1 MSYYKAYPEY
11 KDSDVQWIGKIP
23 KHWKIIPIKRFTKL
37 NTTRTSVTSDNIT
50 YIGLEDVESGSG
62 RYLPTEGNS
71 RQSEDS
77 TVGVFGTGQ
86 VLYSKLRPY
95 LRKAIIAD
103 FDGIC
108 STEFLVL
115 QPKDVFPELLKS
127 WLLTPDVSQQ
137 IESTCEGAK
146 MPRADWDS
154 IGNIPM
160 PIAPASEQVIIR
172 DKFLLETARIDLL
185 IKKKSCFIEL
195 LKEKRNALITN
206 STTKGL
212 NSNEKMQDSCVEW
225 LGHVPAHWAVK
236 PFFTLI
242 TEMNRKNTD
251 LIESNVLSL
260 SYGNIIQKPE
270 NRNMGLTPDSYETY
284 QIVEPGEIVFRFT
297 DLQNDKR
304 SLRSA
309 IVKQRGIITSAYM
322 AVKPH
327 SIEPNYLA
335 WLMRSYDICK
345 VFYAMGGG
353 LRQSLKFEDVKRLPI
368 IIPPIEEQIEISIF
382 IERQLNLIDTLVEK
396 TQRSIHLLKERRM
409 AFNTALITGKIDV
422 RSNQESIRE

>member
-251 LIESNVLSL
+251 LIAV
-260 SYGNIIQKPE
+260 SYTH
-270 NRNMGLTPDSYETY
+270 L
-284 QIVEPGEIVFRFT
+284 
-297 DLQNDKR
+297 
-304 SLRSA
+304 
-309 IVKQRGIITSAYM
+309 
-322 AVKPH
+322 
-327 SIEPNYLA
+327 
-335 WLMRSYDICK
+335 
-345 VFYAMGGG
+345 
-353 LRQSLKFEDVKRLPI
+353 DVYK
-368 IIPPIEEQIEISIF
+368 
-382 IERQLNLIDTLVEK
+382 RQLN
-396 TQRSIHLLKERRM
+396 
-409 AFNTALITGKIDV
+409 AW
-422 RSNQESIRE
+422 